1 MRWVLGAIA
10 LLIVGI
16 AFQLGLLVYSMYAL
30 LGVIL
35 LSRFLA
41 HQWIEQLSAT
51 RECNRDVV
59 EIGDRVAVVVDV
71 HNGSTLPVP
80 WLLLEDALPRE
91 ALTEKPPRL

>member
-1 MRWVLGAIA
+1 
-10 LLIVGI
+10 
-16 AFQLGLLVYSMYAL
+16 MYAL

-71 HNGSTLPVP
+71 HGVHRGHEVATIKKSYPIIVGKTEELGLNLNTKIDE
-80 WLLLEDALPRE
+80 LLLH
-91 ALTEKPPRL
+91 